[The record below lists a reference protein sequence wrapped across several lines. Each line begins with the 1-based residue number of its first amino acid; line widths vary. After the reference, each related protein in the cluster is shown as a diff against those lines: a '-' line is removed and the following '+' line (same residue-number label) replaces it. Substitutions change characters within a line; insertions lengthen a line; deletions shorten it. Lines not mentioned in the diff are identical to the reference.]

1 MTIVS
6 GKIEPMGTMAAEQS
20 LIEIDH
26 VRKSFG
32 VHTAIDEVSLALGE
46 GHFVT
51 LLGPSGCGKTTL
63 LRMIGGLETPDSG
76 SIRIAGMPVASF
88 SPIDRPTRM
97 VFQSYALF
105 PHMTVEKNVA
115 YGLQRRRMPDAE
127 IKVKVAAQLEMVGL
141 SEKAKSYPSELS
153 GGQQQRVALARALV
167 TKPRV
172 LLLDEPLAALDL
184 KLRQR
189 MQAELKSLQR
199 SAAITFVYV
208 THDQHEALGLSD
220 CVVVM
225 EKGRVAQSGAP
236 AEIYHRPANRYV
248 AEFVG
253 DISVLDGTVRDTA
266 DGHARIETPAGMFTA
281 SSPPVQPG
289 NKVHAIIRPEGVR
302 IAAAG
307 GDGTTGTNT
316 LRATVETATFRGA
329 DMLVEFR
336 GPADIR
342 IQTSI
347 ASTAPEAAAII
358 PGQAITLELPAAALW
373 LIPAERNS
381 NASES
386 SP

>member
-1 MTIVS
+1 MV
-6 GKIEPMGTMAAEQS
+6 GEIEPMGTMAAEHS

-32 VHTAIDEVSLALGE
+32 AHTAIDDVSLALGE

-76 SIRIAGMPVASF
+76 SIRIAGSSVASF

-127 IKVKVAAQLEMVGL
+127 IKAKVAAQLEVVGL
-141 SEKAKSYPSELS
+141 SEKAKSFPSELS

-189 MQAELKSLQR
+189 MQAELMSLQR

-220 CVVVM
+220 RVVVM
-225 EKGRVAQSGAP
+225 EKGRVAQRGTP

-253 DISVLDGTVRDTA
+253 DISVLDGTVRATT
-266 DGHARIETPAGMFTA
+266 DGGARIETPAGMFAA
-281 SSPPVQPG
+281 SGPVVQSG
-289 NKVHAIIRPEGVR
+289 EKVHAIIRPESVR
-302 IAAAG
+302 VAG
-307 GDGTTGTNT
+307 ASGDGANT
-316 LRATVETATFRGA
+316 LRATIESATFRGA

-336 GPADIR
+336 GPADVR

-358 PGQAITLELPAAALW
+358 PGHTITLELPATALW

>member
-1 MTIVS
+1 MTILA
-6 GKIEPMGTMAAEQS
+6 GKIEPMGTMTAEHS
-20 LIEIDH
+20 LIEIDR

-32 VHTAIDEVSLALGE
+32 AHTAIDNVSLALGE

-63 LRMIGGLETPDSG
+63 LRMIGGLETPNSG
-76 SIRIAGMPVASF
+76 SIRIAGTPVESF

-115 YGLQRRRMPDAE
+115 YGLQRRRIPDAE
-127 IKVKVAAQLEMVGL
+127 IKAKVAAQLDVVGL

-220 CVVVM
+220 RVVVM
-225 EKGRVAQSGAP
+225 EKGRVAQRGTP

-253 DISVLDGTVRDTA
+253 DISILDGTVRTTE
-266 DGHARIETPAGMFTA
+266 DGGARIETPAGMFVA
-281 SSPPVQPG
+281 SGPTVRTG
-289 NKVHAIIRPEGVR
+289 DKVHAIIRPESVR
-302 IAAAG
+302 VAVANDNGA
-307 GDGTTGTNT
+307 NT
-316 LRATVETATFRGA
+316 LRATVESATFRGA

-336 GPADIR
+336 GPADVR

-347 ASTAPEAAAII
+347 SSTA
-358 PGQAITLELPAAALW
+358 
-373 LIPAERNS
+373 
-381 NASES
+381 
-386 SP
+386 

>member
-1 MTIVS
+1 MTIVT
-6 GKIEPMGTMAAEQS
+6 GKIEPMGTMAAEHG
-20 LIEIDH
+20 LIEIDR

-32 VHTAIDEVSLALGE
+32 AHAAIDDVSLALGE

-76 SIRIAGMPVASF
+76 SIRIAGTPVASF

-127 IKVKVAAQLEMVGL
+127 IKTKVAAQLEVVGL

-220 CVVVM
+220 RVVVM
-225 EKGRVAQSGAP
+225 EKGRVAQRGTP

-253 DISVLDGTVRDTA
+253 DISVLDGTVRGTA
-266 DGHARIETPAGMFTA
+266 DGGARIETAAGLFMASGPA
-281 SSPPVQPG
+281 VRPG
-289 NKVHAIIRPEGVR
+289 DKVHAIIRPESVR
-302 IAAAG
+302 VASG
-307 GDGTTGTNT
+307 DDGTGANR
-316 LRATVETATFRGA
+316 LRATVGSATFRGA

-347 ASTAPEAAAII
+347 ASTAPEAAAIT
-358 PGQAITLELPAAALW
+358 PGHTVTLELPATALW
-373 LIPAERNS
+373 IIPADRNA

-386 SP
+386 SL

>member
-1 MTIVS
+1 LTIVA
-6 GKIEPMGTMAAEQS
+6 GKIEPVGTMAAQHS
-20 LIEIDH
+20 LIEIDR

-32 VHTAIDEVSLALGE
+32 AHTAIDDVSLALGE

-63 LRMIGGLETPDSG
+63 LRMIGGLETPDAG
-76 SIRIAGMPVASF
+76 SIRIAGAPVVSF

-115 YGLQRRRMPDAE
+115 YGLKRRRMPDAE
-127 IKVKVAAQLEMVGL
+127 IEAKVAAQLDVVGL

-220 CVVVM
+220 RVVVM

-266 DGHARIETPAGMFTA
+266 DGHGRIETPAGMFTA
-281 SSPPVQPG
+281 SGPPVRPG
-289 NKVHAIIRPEGVR
+289 DKVHAIIRPEGVR
-302 IAAAG
+302 ILAS
-307 GDGTTGTNT
+307 GDGVAGENT
-316 LRATVETATFRGA
+316 LRATIETATFRGA
-329 DMLVEFR
+329 DILVEFR

-358 PGQAITLELPAAALW
+358 PGHTITLELPASALW

>member
-1 MTIVS
+1 MTILA
-6 GKIEPMGTMAAEQS
+6 GKIEPMGTMTAEHS
-20 LIEIDH
+20 LIEIDR

-32 VHTAIDEVSLALGE
+32 AHTAIDNVSLALGE

-63 LRMIGGLETPDSG
+63 LRMIGGLETPNSG
-76 SIRIAGMPVASF
+76 SIRIAGTPVESF

-115 YGLQRRRMPDAE
+115 YGLQRRRIPDAE
-127 IKVKVAAQLEMVGL
+127 IKAKVAAQLDVVGL

-220 CVVVM
+220 RVVVM
-225 EKGRVAQSGAP
+225 EKGRVAQRGTP

-253 DISVLDGTVRDTA
+253 DISILDGTVRTIE
-266 DGHARIETPAGMFTA
+266 DGGARIETPAGMFVA
-281 SSPPVQPG
+281 SGPTVRSG
-289 NKVHAIIRPEGVR
+289 DKVHAIIRPESVR
-302 IAAAG
+302 VAVAS
-307 GDGTTGTNT
+307 GDGANT
-316 LRATVETATFRGA
+316 LRATVESATFRGA

-336 GPADIR
+336 GPADVR

-347 ASTAPEAAAII
+347 SSTAPEAAAII
-358 PGQAITLELPAAALW
+358 PGHTITLELPATALW

>member
-1 MTIVS
+1 MTILA
-6 GKIEPMGTMAAEQS
+6 GKIEPMGTMTAEHS
-20 LIEIDH
+20 LIEIDR

-32 VHTAIDEVSLALGE
+32 AHTAIDNVSLALGE

-63 LRMIGGLETPDSG
+63 LRMIGGLETPNSG
-76 SIRIAGMPVASF
+76 SIRIAGTPVESF

-115 YGLQRRRMPDAE
+115 YGLQRRRIPDAE
-127 IKVKVAAQLEMVGL
+127 IKAKVAAQLDVVGL

-220 CVVVM
+220 RVVVM
-225 EKGRVAQSGAP
+225 EKGRVAQRGTP

-253 DISVLDGTVRDTA
+253 DISILDGTVRTTE
-266 DGHARIETPAGMFTA
+266 DGGARIETPAGMFVA
-281 SSPPVQPG
+281 SGPTVRTG
-289 NKVHAIIRPEGVR
+289 DKVHAIIRPESVR
-302 IAAAG
+302 VAVANDNGA
-307 GDGTTGTNT
+307 NT
-316 LRATVETATFRGA
+316 LRATVESATFRGA

-336 GPADIR
+336 GPADVR

-347 ASTAPEAAAII
+347 SSTAPQAAAII
-358 PGQAITLELPAAALW
+358 PGHTITLELPATALW